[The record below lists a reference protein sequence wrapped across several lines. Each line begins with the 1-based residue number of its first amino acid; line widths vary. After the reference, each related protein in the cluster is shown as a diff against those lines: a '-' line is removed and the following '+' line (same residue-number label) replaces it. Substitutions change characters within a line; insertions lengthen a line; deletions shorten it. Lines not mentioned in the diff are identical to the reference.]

1 MTDRT
6 SAHAH
11 QHPDPAEARAS
22 LAAAEQAHTTSARA
36 NTLPLAAG
44 LMASGAAMTAG
55 SLVVAAD
62 AEAGGSPL
70 FILRILLSLALLL
83 PGAVIYS
90 AARSWARR
98 DTALLVTVLVLQVGA
113 YIGAAMAANL
123 LATPLYADLAAGFII
138 LVTTVAM
145 AVLRRRA

>member
-1 MTDRT
+1 
-6 SAHAH
+6 
-11 QHPDPAEARAS
+11 
-22 LAAAEQAHTTSARA
+22 
-36 NTLPLAAG
+36 
-44 LMASGAAMTAG
+44 MTAG

-70 FILRILLSLALLL
+70 FILRILLSLALLI

-98 DTALLVTVLVLQVGA
+98 DTILLVTVLVLQVGA

-123 LATPLYADLAAGFII
+123 LAAPLYADLAAGFII

>member
-1 MTDRT
+1 
-6 SAHAH
+6 
-11 QHPDPAEARAS
+11 
-22 LAAAEQAHTTSARA
+22 
-36 NTLPLAAG
+36 
-44 LMASGAAMTAG
+44 MTAG

-70 FILRILLSLALLL
+70 FILRILLSLALLI
-83 PGAVIYS
+83 PGGVIYS

-98 DTALLVTVLVLQVGA
+98 DTILLVTVLLLQVGA
-113 YIGAAMAANL
+113 YIAAAMAANL
-123 LATPLYADLAAGFII
+123 LSAPLYADLAAGFII